1 MADLQQQ
8 DMGVQEPH
16 RSRLY
21 SDLSGMYDR
30 VFTRVFASRIETV
43 VSGLGIE
50 PGARVLEVGVGTG
63 LSLDSYPSHCQV
75 TGIDVSEDM
84 LERAR
89 QKLDPEAHAHIKL
102 ECMDAMDLPF
112 EDGSFDYVTAF
123 HVVTVVPDPAR
134 LVQEMARICKTDGSV
149 VIINHFSSQRPAVRA
164 VVNMVDPLTRRL
176 GWSTRLALEE
186 VIGKPSLRLKN
197 RYKTSPW
204 SLFTVV
210 EARKEVDFL
219 PGS

>member
-1 MADLQQQ
+1 MADLRQQ

-50 PGARVLEVGVGTG
+50 PGSRVLEVGVGTG

-89 QKLDPEAHAHIKL
+89 KFHDKDARVEIEEPRVEDYQVLKLHNFYVRYLLPMMVEVQCYEWAEGFGPQSLPE
-102 ECMDAMDLPF
+102 D
-112 EDGSFDYVTAF
+112 
-123 HVVTVVPDPAR
+123 
-134 LVQEMARICKTDGSV
+134 
-149 VIINHFSSQRPAVRA
+149 RP
-164 VVNMVDPLTRRL
+164 
-176 GWSTRLALEE
+176 S
-186 VIGKPSLRLKN
+186 
-197 RYKTSPW
+197 
-204 SLFTVV
+204 
-210 EARKEVDFL
+210 
-219 PGS
+219 